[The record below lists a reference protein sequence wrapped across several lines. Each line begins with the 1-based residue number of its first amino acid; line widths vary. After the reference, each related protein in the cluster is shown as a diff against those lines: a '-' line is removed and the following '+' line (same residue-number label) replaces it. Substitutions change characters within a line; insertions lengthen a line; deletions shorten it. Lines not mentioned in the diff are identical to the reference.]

1 MMQRD
6 FDINKLS
13 KETQFRWLKPVE
25 VLFILQNHETFEI
38 TQKPPQKP
46 PSGSLFLFNRRVL
59 RYFRNDGHSWRKKR
73 NGKTIREGHERL
85 KIGNYEAINCYY
97 AHGEPNSCFQ
107 RRSYWM
113 LDPAFDHIVLVHYRD
128 VIKGRHIPKSI
139 VSSSI
144 DSCPTLR
151 YSTSV
156 SNDQAQGIHSCTIE
170 FNDPCQN
177 SCSPGSVEE
186 IISQVTGG
194 NIKMSHLNTMD
205 RSESTNQLLQSE
217 LSQALRKLEEQL
229 SLDKDKDSFASS
241 EEELPP
247 FCNLNVETHNTQ
259 DETRSPKEEALQN
272 PLDKFQQMSN
282 GHNEDSLQYDN
293 GLERL
298 HGSLFPQSYATEAD
312 NYGANYSLLIQGT
325 GETAPSAE
333 ISEFSSL
340 FTDMWFDQSQFGA
353 PRRTE
358 SGLTLAERHLFT
370 IREVV
375 PEWAFSSEPTKVII
389 TGDFHC
395 SPFEH
400 TWTVLFGDIEVPLEI
415 VQDGVFRC
423 LTPQQSARKVKLCI
437 TSGNSQ
443 PCSEPH
449 EFEFREKPE
458 KASCSSTSVGAVAT
472 KISAE
477 LLSLVKFMQ
486 ILFSSASNPQ
496 EDLELEVDPL
506 RKLEGSKNRLEPIIE
521 ALLSGSMAPEKIM
534 NAILQELLKDK
545 LHQWLSFKHQG
556 ATEKDHPLS
565 KQEQCI
571 IHMISALGYQWALL
585 PILKSGV
592 CINYR
597 DSNGWTA
604 LHWAASSGREEMVAA
619 LLAAGASA
627 GVVTNPSAHDPA
639 GKTPASLAA
648 ASGHKGLAGYLSEA
662 ALTSHL
668 FSLTTE
674 RNERFEESAYVEVQR
689 GVNSISE
696 RSAHAHSD
704 GGTEDQLS
712 LKDSL
717 AAVRNAVQAAARI
730 QAAFRAYSFRR
741 KQQEAA
747 ICMSPAGVHELSV
760 ASRSHKAFYGF
771 SDQKYEQAA
780 LSIQRNYQR
789 WKRRKEFLQKRRCIV
804 KIQAHVR
811 GRLARE
817 NYKELLW
824 SVGVLEKALLRWH
837 RRGVGLR
844 GFQAEPEYID
854 EEEDDIVKV
863 LRRQNLDTA
872 INEAVFKVTSV
883 VGSPRARQQ
892 YRRMLESYQQVKDS
906 IILSSPKGPDSAST
920 KS

>member
-1 MMQRD
+1 
-6 FDINKLS
+6 
-13 KETQFRWLKPVE
+13 
-25 VLFILQNHETFEI
+25 
-38 TQKPPQKP
+38 
-46 PSGSLFLFNRRVL
+46 
-59 RYFRNDGHSWRKKR
+59 
-73 NGKTIREGHERL
+73 
-85 KIGNYEAINCYY
+85 
-97 AHGEPNSCFQ
+97 
-107 RRSYWM
+107 M
-113 LDPAFDHIVLVHYRD
+113 LDPAFDHIVLVHYRE
-128 VIKGRHIPKSI
+128 VIEGRYIPKSI

-151 YSTSV
+151 YSMSV
-156 SNDQAQGIHSCTIE
+156 SNDQTQGIHSRTTE

-186 IISQVTGG
+186 VFSQVIGE
-194 NIKMSHLNTMD
+194 NIKMSYLNRMD
-205 RSESTNQLLQSE
+205 RSESTNQLLQPE

-229 SLDKDKDSFASS
+229 SLDKDKDSFAS
-241 EEELPP
+241 EEQLPP
-247 FCNLNVETHNTQ
+247 FCNLNVETHNPQ
-259 DETRSPKEEALQN
+259 DETRILKEEALQN

-293 GLERL
+293 GLEWH

-333 ISEFSSL
+333 KSEFSSS

-353 PRRTE
+353 PHQTE
-358 SGLTLAERHLFT
+358 SSLTLAERHLFT
-370 IREVV
+370 VREVS

-400 TWTVLFGDIEVPLEI
+400 GWSVLLGDIEVPLEI

-423 LTPQQSARKVKLCI
+423 LTPQQSAKKVKLCI

-458 KASCSSTSVGAVAT
+458 RASSSSTSVGAVAT

-477 LLSLVKFMQ
+477 LVSLVKFVQ

-521 ALLSGSMAPEKIM
+521 ALLSGSMAPENIM

-556 ATEKDHPLS
+556 ATEKDHLLS

-571 IHMISALGYQWALL
+571 IHMISALGYQWALP

-604 LHWAASSGREEMVAA
+604 LHWAASFGREEMVAA

-639 GKTPASLAA
+639 GKTPASFAA
-648 ASGHKGLAGYLSEA
+648 ASGHKVLLDI
-662 ALTSHL
+662 
-668 FSLTTE
+668 F
-674 RNERFEESAYVEVQR
+674 
-689 GVNSISE
+689 
-696 RSAHAHSD
+696 
-704 GGTEDQLS
+704 
-712 LKDSL
+712 
-717 AAVRNAVQAAARI
+717 
-730 QAAFRAYSFRR
+730 
-741 KQQEAA
+741 
-747 ICMSPAGVHELSV
+747 
-760 ASRSHKAFYGF
+760 
-771 SDQKYEQAA
+771 QK
-780 LSIQRNYQR
+780 L
-789 WKRRKEFLQKRRCIV
+789 
-804 KIQAHVR
+804 H
-811 GRLARE
+811 
-817 NYKELLW
+817 
-824 SVGVLEKALLRWH
+824 
-837 RRGVGLR
+837 
-844 GFQAEPEYID
+844 
-854 EEEDDIVKV
+854 
-863 LRRQNLDTA
+863 
-872 INEAVFKVTSV
+872 
-883 VGSPRARQQ
+883 
-892 YRRMLESYQQVKDS
+892 
-906 IILSSPKGPDSAST
+906 
-920 KS
+920 

>member
-1 MMQRD
+1 MDPHSDGASSFYMVPMTRGASRHMQ
-6 FDINKLS
+6 LTS
-13 KETQFRWLKPVE
+13 KKHLTKEL
-25 VLFILQNHETFEI
+25 
-38 TQKPPQKP
+38 
-46 PSGSLFLFNRRVL
+46 RRL
-59 RYFRNDGHSWRKKR
+59 N
-73 NGKTIREGHERL
+73 L
-85 KIGNYEAINCYY
+85 
-97 AHGEPNSCFQ
+97 Q
-107 RRSYWM
+107 RRSWVQKALARGKRTQSAGPVPDGIGLTYQYAAG
-113 LDPAFDHIVLVHYRD
+113 LINTASIVLAFDHIVLVHYRE
-128 VIKGRHIPKSI
+128 VIK
-139 VSSSI
+139 
-144 DSCPTLR
+144 
-151 YSTSV
+151 
-156 SNDQAQGIHSCTIE
+156 
-170 FNDPCQN
+170 N

-186 IISQVTGG
+186 VISQVTEG
-194 NIKMSHLNTMD
+194 NIKMSHLNRMD
-205 RSESTNQLLQSE
+205 RSESTNQLLQPE

-229 SLDKDKDSFASS
+229 SLDKEKDSFASS
-241 EEELPP
+241 EEQLPP
-247 FCNLNVETHNTQ
+247 FCNLNVETHDTH

-293 GLERL
+293 
-298 HGSLFPQSYATEAD
+298 
-312 NYGANYSLLIQGT
+312 
-325 GETAPSAE
+325 
-333 ISEFSSL
+333 
-340 FTDMWFDQSQFGA
+340 MWLDQSQFGA

-395 SPFEH
+395 SPSEH

-437 TSGNSQ
+437 TSRNSQ

-458 KASCSSTSVGAVAT
+458 RASSSSTSVGAVAT

-521 ALLSGSMAPEKIM
+521 ALLSGSMSPEKIM

-556 ATEKDHPLS
+556 ATEKDNLLS

-571 IHMISALGYQWALL
+571 IHVISALGYQWALL

-604 LHWAASSGREEMVAA
+604 LHWAASFGREEMVAA

-674 RNERFEESAYVEVQR
+674 GNERLEESAYVEVQK

-696 RSAHAHSD
+696 RSAHSD

-747 ICMSPAGVHELSV
+747 ICGGEYGLSPAGIHELSV

-771 SDQKYEQAA
+771 GDKKYEQAA
-780 LSIQRNYQR
+780 LSIQKNYRR
-789 WKRRKEFLQKRRCIV
+789 WKRRKEFLQKRTCIV

-811 GRLARE
+811 GRLVRE

-854 EEEDDIVKV
+854 EEEDDIIKV

-906 IILSSPKGPDSAST
+906 IILSSSPKGPDSASQNLD
-920 KS
+920 